1 MGKKWFSNC
10 LAMNCDKNIRDRLPI
25 FCLQSYKKLK
35 FLKKIC
41 ITSSL
46 TFKFIL
52 QYHFKN
58 LLPSSSHSK
67 WSRGRSGHSRSFS
80 PAIAAISRP
89 TLAQSRRFL
98 AHFARRLRAQI
109 FWLYVWVPF
118 CLLQCEIASVL
129 FYLTS
134 ASLSCWCTV
143 VPPAVQFLSLINCS
157 VLLFRMCQVQKF
169 LSVSHMRRD
178 ISCTD

>member
-1 MGKKWFSNC
+1 MWGS
-10 LAMNCDKNIRDRLPI
+10 KNKTRYPAQLLVIHKTSEHEWVVTLETMERNNRHLRRENNKAIIGFTFCTNRDEIGNKTQCI
-25 FCLQSYKKLK
+25 FTYEAKETK
-35 FLKKIC
+35 
-41 ITSSL
+41 
-46 TFKFIL
+46 
-52 QYHFKN
+52 
-58 LLPSSSHSK
+58 
-67 WSRGRSGHSRSFS
+67 SGHSRSFS

-143 VPPAVQFLSLINCS
+143 VPPAV
-157 VLLFRMCQVQKF
+157 
-169 LSVSHMRRD
+169 
-178 ISCTD
+178 